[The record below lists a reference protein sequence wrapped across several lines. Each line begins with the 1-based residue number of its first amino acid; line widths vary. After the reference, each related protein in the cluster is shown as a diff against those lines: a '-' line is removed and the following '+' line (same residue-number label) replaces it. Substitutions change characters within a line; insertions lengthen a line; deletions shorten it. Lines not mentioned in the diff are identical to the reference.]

1 MATMRIGTR
10 FLAGAVMLAG
20 LGGLAKGQDR
30 VADLVGRKPVQP
42 GVKVTQ
48 PSAAEVATLK
58 AEPIK
63 YADQPTVSGVTVKD
77 TAGKTVRQMIVIT
90 GAKKQQFI
98 TYYLDGV
105 EAYRE
110 IDTTGSGKPDTFRWL
125 GPNGGKQGRDLNG
138 DGTID
143 AWDILSAEEASQ
155 ELVEAMA
162 TNNTAR
168 FQALLV
174 TEKDL
179 SALGLPAAEA
189 AKIQA
194 RVGKAVGRFADAV
207 KKHGLTPQAKWVQLA
222 SNAAPHTTPADAVG
236 GQFDVTRMKLASV
249 LVEKGTAAP
258 NAASVLEMV
267 PTGEMLQVGRAWKL
281 VDGPGDEVGPG
292 VEPTLT
298 GKAKILVDQLV
309 GKSPPPP
316 GSPPAV
322 TLKYHVDRYTLLEQ
336 IVAETKGADQ
346 EPWVQQL
353 VDALSAAAEMGGPDN
368 EHAKRLEDWT
378 TAIVKADPKGANAA
392 YAKFRQLSA
401 EYTGKLAAVKPDKPD
416 EVGKVQNWWRE
427 ALDGYLKSYG
437 TSADAPDA
445 MLRLAV
451 AFEFAKDG
459 EAKEI
464 EWCEKLAANFP
475 NHPFAAKAK
484 GIVARLTSE
493 GKPFTLAGP
502 VLGTTKNFDV
512 ASLKGKP
519 VLVVYWANW
528 SNRAKEEAKLVN
540 ELAKEFGPKGLEIVT
555 VNLDDNAQTAAQAL
569 AQFQM
574 PGTPLHQPGGV
585 DGSPLAVQ
593 YGVLGPHAFLVN
605 KDGKVVNKAAQLTA
619 VGDEIEKLLK

>member
-1 MATMRIGTR
+1 
-10 FLAGAVMLAG
+10 MLAG
-20 LGGLAKGQDR
+20 LGGLAKGQG
-30 VADLVGRKPVQP
+30 VSDLVGRKPVQP

-48 PSAAEVATLK
+48 PSAAELATLK

-77 TAGKTVRQMIVIT
+77 ASGKTVRQMIAIS
-90 GAKKQQFI
+90 GAKKQQFV
-98 TYYLDGV
+98 TYFFDGV

-168 FQALLV
+168 FEALLV
-174 TEKDL
+174 TQKDL
-179 SALGLPAAEA
+179 AALGLPAAEA

-194 RVGKAVGRFADAV
+194 RVGKAAARFADAV
-207 KKHGLTPQAKWVQLA
+207 KKHGLTPQAKWVQFA

-236 GQFDVTRMKLASV
+236 GQFDITRLKLASV
-249 LVEKGTAAP
+249 LVEKGNATADKA
-258 NAASVLEMV
+258 NVLEMI

-281 VDGPGDEVGPG
+281 VDGPGDEVTPG
-292 VEPTLT
+292 GTDAVLDPKVK
-298 GKAKILVDQLV
+298 GFVDKLV
-309 GKSPPPP
+309 GLTPPPA
-316 GSPPAV
+316 GSSSAAA
-322 TLKYHVDRYTLLEQ
+322 LKYHVDRYTLLEQ
-336 IVAETKGADQ
+336 IVAGTKGADQ

-353 VDALSAAAEMGGPDN
+353 VDAMSAAAEMGGPDN
-368 EHAKRLEDWT
+368 EHYKRLELWT
-378 TAIVKADPKGANAA
+378 TQIERADPKGANAA

-401 EYTGKLAAVKPDKPD
+401 EYSGKLAGVKPDQ
-416 EVGKVQNWWRE
+416 VGKVQEWWRE
-427 ALDGYLKSYG
+427 QLEAYLKSYG

-464 EWCEKLAANFP
+464 EWCEKLASSFP
-475 NHPFAAKAK
+475 KHAFAAKAK
-484 GIVARLTSE
+484 GIVARLKSE
-493 GKPFTLAGP
+493 GQPFVLAGP
-502 VLGTTKNFDV
+502 VLGANRNFDV
-512 ASLKGKP
+512 ANLKGKP
-519 VLVVYWANW
+519 VLVVYWASW
-528 SNRAKEEAKLVN
+528 AGRVKEEAKLVN
-540 ELAKEFGPKGLEIVT
+540 ELAKDYGPKGLEIVT
-555 VNLDDNAQTAAQAL
+555 VSLDDNAQSAAQAL
-569 AQFQM
+569 AQLQM
-574 PGTPLHQPGGV
+574 PGTALHQPGGV

-593 YGVLGPHAFLVN
+593 YGVLGPHAFLVG